1 MMRACR
7 VVIDIGMHLDLA
19 IPLDTLFHPGE
30 SWTFETAV
38 ALLTDY
44 ALLDPAYAQSEVT
57 RYLGFPAQ
65 AITYKIGEQR
75 ILDLRA
81 EAEQQDWFTLKAFHG
96 RVLGS
101 GPVGLDHLR
110 ELVLPAK
117 DC

>member
-1 MMRACR
+1 
-7 VVIDIGMHLDLA
+7 VG
-19 IPLDTLFHPGE
+19 T
-30 SWTFETAV
+30 
-38 ALLTDY
+38 
-44 ALLDPAYAQSEVT
+44 
-57 RYLGFPAQ
+57 LGFPAQ

-81 EAEQQDWFTLKAFHG
+81 EAEQQEWFTLKAFHG
-96 RVLGS
+96 RVLSS